1 MASTRQSEREAP
13 PWVGEAKVVMTPL
26 GVSERRESASRM
38 TDTFEPLKI
47 GNYVVYIVNQVVYRV
62 K

>member
-1 MASTRQSEREAP
+1 
-13 PWVGEAKVVMTPL
+13 
-26 GVSERRESASRM
+26 M
-38 TDTFEPLKI
+38 TDTYEPLKI